1 MSVKDMIKKSV
12 LESDNFVQSV
22 SWDTMSGIIINML
35 LAVLLGVCIYLVY
48 KNFYNGVIYSRSY
61 ALTLVGMTC
70 LTCMVTLAI
79 STNIVI
85 SLGMVG
91 ALSIVRYRTA
101 IKEPL
106 DLLYMFWAIT
116 SGITLGASM
125 YILVLVGFVVMTV
138 FIAVCFSK
146 KSRTQT
152 YILMVQYV
160 GAETGDEILREL
172 NKTRYQVKSKIFR
185 NELTEMTIQVE
196 CRDTQMVIAEKI
208 QQNPN
213 VKNTSFVQFN
223 GEYHG

>member
-22 SWDTMSGIIINML
+22 SWDTMSGIIINVL

-48 KNFYNGVIYSRSY
+48 KKFYNGVIYSRSY

-106 DLLYMFWAIT
+106 DLLYMFWESHQALHWAPACT
-116 SGITLGASM
+116 YWYWS
-125 YILVLVGFVVMTV
+125 VLW
-138 FIAVCFSK
+138 
-146 KSRTQT
+146 
-152 YILMVQYV
+152 L
-160 GAETGDEILREL
+160 
-172 NKTRYQVKSKIFR
+172 
-185 NELTEMTIQVE
+185 
-196 CRDTQMVIAEKI
+196 
-208 QQNPN
+208 
-213 VKNTSFVQFN
+213 
-223 GEYHG
+223 

>member
-48 KNFYNGVIYSRSY
+48 KKFYNGVIYSRSY

-91 ALSIVRYRTA
+91 AGSSVYVLGNHIRHYTGRQHVHTGTGRFCSYDGIYRS
-101 IKEPL
+101 
-106 DLLYMFWAIT
+106 MF
-116 SGITLGASM
+116 
-125 YILVLVGFVVMTV
+125 
-138 FIAVCFSK
+138 
-146 KSRTQT
+146 Q
-152 YILMVQYV
+152 
-160 GAETGDEILREL
+160 
-172 NKTRYQVKSKIFR
+172 
-185 NELTEMTIQVE
+185 
-196 CRDTQMVIAEKI
+196 
-208 QQNPN
+208 
-213 VKNTSFVQFN
+213 
-223 GEYHG
+223 